1 MVRGNC
7 SLRDLNHFRTRVDFY
22 QRSILEP
29 CPMYAGQY
37 NSAEDGIFVEKRIF
51 KLMDHDLVISKQS
64 FGTFLEED
72 KNPHPGPYN
81 KCHE

>member
-1 MVRGNC
+1 
-7 SLRDLNHFRTRVDFY
+7 
-22 QRSILEP
+22 
-29 CPMYAGQY
+29 MYAGQY